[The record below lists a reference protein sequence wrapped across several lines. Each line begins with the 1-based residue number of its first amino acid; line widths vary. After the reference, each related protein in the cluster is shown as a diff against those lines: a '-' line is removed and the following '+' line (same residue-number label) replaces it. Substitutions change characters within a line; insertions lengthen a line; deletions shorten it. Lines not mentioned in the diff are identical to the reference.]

1 MNQATTVDQAGWI
14 IEPYSA
20 IPEISMGNAAWAGY
34 FQEQERTATAA
45 FLGRNI
51 LRKLFEPR
59 CDRIA
64 TPEPWAR
71 EIPQMREIFKAEQPE
86 LAVRSALRGHR
97 KERPRRLFQDLMEY
111 L

>member
-1 MNQATTVDQAGWI
+1 
-14 IEPYSA
+14 
-20 IPEISMGNAAWAGY
+20 MGNAARAGY

-45 FLGRNI
+45 FLARKI
-51 LRKLFEPR
+51 LRKPFEPR

-64 TPEPWAR
+64 TLEPWAR
-71 EIPQMREIFKAEQPE
+71 EIPQMRETFKAEQPE

-97 KERPRRLFQDLMEY
+97 EERPRRLFQDLKEY